1 MCLKKNMNSHNSS
14 IWWLSMQNYVKR
26 ITNIKYNA
34 KYLYMGFRKRCE
46 SLFESTQPKR
56 ESTEWVCEPG
66 QKTRVGNHTFIYG
79 VDKMEGKKWQ
89 LKMPFGEWERERAQK
104 TAKKGNGYTPAII
117 IWLCAARWFCILYIC
132 WFIFSLSFSC
142 KVSHLLPSF
151 SLLGFFFVCEL
162 PAPDKKTCR
171 ESFARILFLRFFF
184 YFGVLD
190 FCFRFLTRTH

>member
-79 VDKMEGKKWQ
+79 VDKMDGKKWQ

-104 TAKKGNGYTPAII
+104 TAKKGKWQYPGDNNMTLCGEMVLYTLHLLVHFFSLFLLLSLSLAAII
-117 IWLCAARWFCILYIC
+117 FT
-132 WFIFSLSFSC
+132 SG
-142 KVSHLLPSF
+142 H
-151 SLLGFFFVCEL
+151 FFRVW
-162 PAPDKKTCR
+162 A
-171 ESFARILFLRFFF
+171 SS
-184 YFGVLD
+184 
-190 FCFRFLTRTH
+190 TR